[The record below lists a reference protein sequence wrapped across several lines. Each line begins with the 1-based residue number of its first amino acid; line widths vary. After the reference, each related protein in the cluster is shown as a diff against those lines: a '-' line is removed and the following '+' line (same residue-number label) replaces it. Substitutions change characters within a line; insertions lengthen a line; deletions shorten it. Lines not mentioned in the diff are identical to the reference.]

1 MSMHKLTGSVVLPLL
16 MAVMGAGTAWA
27 DDDVTYGWVERAGIG
42 SLGAVAKAKL
52 DSGALTSSINAKNI
66 EYFERDGDDW
76 VRFTLTLEDQ
86 KSEEKV
92 SEKMELPLQRN
103 LTVRGAG
110 GKDER
115 PVVLLKICMKDTIY
129 EEQFSLRDRSDM
141 LYPVL
146 LGRRT
151 IQHLGKLDVTKTFLH
166 DPRCNADSPVKHFDE
181 QEAEGNIGT

>member
-1 MSMHKLTGSVVLPLL
+1 MRKLTGSVVLPIL
-16 MAVMGAGTAWA
+16 MAVLGPGLAWA
-27 DDDVTYGWVERAGIG
+27 EGDATYGWIEKAGIG

-66 EYFERDGDDW
+66 ELFERDGDEW
-76 VRFTLTLEDQ
+76 VRFTLSLEDQ
-86 KSEEKV
+86 KTEERV
-92 SEKMELPLQRN
+92 SERMELPLQRN

-115 PVVLLKICMKDTIY
+115 PVVLLKICMNDTIY

-166 DPRCNADSPVKHFDE
+166 DPKCNADSPVKYFDE
-181 QEAEGNIGT
+181 QEAQQDDLDA

>member
-1 MSMHKLTGSVVLPLL
+1 MRNLTRHVALPTLLTALL
-16 MAVMGAGTAWA
+16 MGTAWA
-27 DDDVTYGWVERAGIG
+27 DDDDTYGWIEKAGIG

-52 DSGALTSSINAKNI
+52 DSGALTSSINAKDI
-66 EYFERDGDDW
+66 ERFERDGEDW
-76 VRFTLTLEDQ
+76 VRFTLNLEDQ
-86 KSEEKV
+86 ESEERV
-92 SEKMELPLQRN
+92 AEEMELPLHRD

-115 PVVLLKICMKDTIY
+115 PVVLLKICMGKTIY

-151 IQHLGKLDVTKTFLH
+151 IQHLGKLDVTRTFLQEPKC
-166 DPRCNADSPVKHFDE
+166 DEDSPVRTFAE
-181 QEAEGNIGT
+181 QDTDGDIGA

>member
-1 MSMHKLTGSVVLPLL
+1 MRKLTGSVVLSVLV
-16 MAVMGAGTAWA
+16 AVLGAGMVWA
-27 DDDVTYGWVERAGIG
+27 DDDATYGWIEKAGIG

-52 DSGALTSSINAKNI
+52 DSGALTSSINAKNV
-66 EYFERDGDDW
+66 ERFERDGDDW

-86 KSEEKV
+86 ESEERV
-92 SEKMELPLQRN
+92 AEQMELPLQRD

-115 PVVLLKICMKDTIY
+115 PVVLLKICMGKTIY
-129 EEQFSLRDRSDM
+129 EEQFSLNDRSDM

-151 IQHLGKLDVTKTFLH
+151 IQHLGKLDVTRTFLH
-166 DPRCNADSPVKHFDE
+166 DPKCNADSPVKHFDE
-181 QEAEGNIGT
+181 QEEEGNIGA